1 MLLMQPALLFPR
13 DTRKI
18 PVEYVQGGLSLRLK
32 NCCARDDFRDTRI
45 NYAALR
51 LWETI
56 RKIIL
61 GSFTVRGS
69 ALSPWS
75 LRRPLRRLYQ
85 RDQILLHIPLRI
97 TECDWIEH
105 SQAPSAW
112 HRSQHL

>member
-18 PVEYVQGGLSLRLK
+18 PVEYAQGGLSLRLK
-32 NCCARDDFRDTRI
+32 NCCARDDFRVLESITLLYGSERPSARSSW
-45 NYAALR
+45 AASVSA
-51 LWETI
+51 E
-56 RKIIL
+56 
-61 GSFTVRGS
+61 S

-75 LRRPLRRLYQ
+75 LQRPLRRLYQ
-85 RDQILLHIPLRI
+85 RDQILLHIPLHT

>member
-1 MLLMQPALLFPR
+1 MGR
-13 DTRKI
+13 VRKNGCHA
-18 PVEYVQGGLSLRLK
+18 VSFYRGNSRKSSSFRLK
-32 NCCARDDFRDTRI
+32 LGTTSGTLESITLLYGSERPSARSSW
-45 NYAALR
+45 AASVSA
-51 LWETI
+51 E
-56 RKIIL
+56 
-61 GSFTVRGS
+61 S

-75 LRRPLRRLYQ
+75 LQRPLRRLYQ